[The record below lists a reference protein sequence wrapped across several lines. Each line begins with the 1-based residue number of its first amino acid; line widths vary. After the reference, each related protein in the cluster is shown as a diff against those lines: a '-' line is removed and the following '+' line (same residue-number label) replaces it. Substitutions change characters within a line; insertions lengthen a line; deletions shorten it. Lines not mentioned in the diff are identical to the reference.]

1 MESIEPKIELPGEIP
16 PAPVEAEAPK
26 TNWKQFFFDLIETLL
41 LAVVL
46 YLGINA
52 VSARVRVD
60 GFSMVPTLQDGEY
73 VLVSKLAYKLG
84 EPQHGDII
92 VFKYPGEP
100 PQDLIKRIIG
110 LPGDAI
116 EVTGSNVYVNGQP
129 LVEPYIAAS
138 PVYQGKWN
146 VPAGFLFVLGDNRN
160 DSSDSH
166 SWGLLP
172 LDNVIGKALMIYWPP
187 PEWKAISHYEIEV
200 APQTTL
206 AP

>member
-1 MESIEPKIELPGEIP
+1 LDNIEATSEIP
-16 PAPVEAEAPK
+16 TTPTAPRAEKA
-26 TNWKQFFFDLIETLL
+26 NWRQFALDLIETLL

-52 VSARVRVD
+52 ISARVRVD
-60 GFSMVPTLQDGEY
+60 GFSMNPTLQDGEY
-73 VLVSKLAYKLG
+73 VLVSKLTYRLG
-84 EPQHGDII
+84 NPQHGDII
-92 VFKYPGEP
+92 VFKYPGQP

-110 LPGDAI
+110 LPGDVVVVSGA
-116 EVTGSNVYVNGQP
+116 NVYVNGQA

-138 PVYQGKWN
+138 PVYQGEWL
-146 VPAGFLFVLGDNRN
+146 VPEGFLFVLGDNRN

-172 LDNVIGKALMIYWPP
+172 MDNVIGKAILIYWPP
-187 PEWKAISHYEIEV
+187 PEWNMIDHYEIAV
-200 APQTTL
+200 A